1 MRTATY
7 RVQLHK
13 GFTFDDAAAI
23 AGYLKDLG
31 VSHLYC
37 SPYLQAAPGSTHGY
51 DVTDH
56 SRLNA
61 ELGGRAGHRRLVTS
75 LAGAGLRQLLD
86 IVPNHMAL
94 GKTNAWWWDVLENG
108 PSSRYARYFDIDW
121 DPPQRKLT
129 AHVLMPVLGDHYGRV
144 LEAGELAAERR
155 GGSFIVR
162 YHEHEAPLS
171 PRSLD
176 GLLGRAADR
185 AGSAELASLAVAHGE
200 LPHAILTDQE
210 AVAERHQGKE
220 RLRERLAALCQ
231 SRPEVAAAI
240 DAEVAALN
248 ADPHALDVL
257 LDRQNYRLAYW
268 ATAAEELSYRRF
280 FNIETLA
287 GLRMEDPEVFAATH
301 RLILELVRDG
311 ALDGLRI
318 DHVDGLADP
327 QGYLDR
333 LSEATGGTYVVVEKI
348 LAPDEE
354 LPASWPVAGTTGY
367 DFMNRVI
374 QLYTDS
380 RGAEPIRACYARFTG
395 DQAGYEAVVHQAKLQ
410 IMREELA
417 AELERLTGL
426 LASICERHRR
436 QRDHTRRELRAA
448 LAELIASF
456 GVYRTYACPGRP
468 VSAADR
474 ANVAAA
480 VSVTLARRPDLDA
493 ELIGFLGELILLG
506 HPGDQEAQFALRFAQ
521 VSAPVMAKGAED
533 TALYRYLP
541 LASLN
546 EVGGAPEVFG
556 RPAAAFHADMARA
569 ATWRAAAMLTLSTH
583 DTKRSADVRA
593 RIGLLAELPR
603 AWEQAVT
610 RWSAHNARHKQ
621 GGWPDPHAEY
631 LLYQTLVGAWP
642 ISHCRVR
649 RYLAKAA
656 REAKVHTS
664 WIDQNPQYEE
674 ALGAFAGAVV
684 GDQAFVA
691 DLEAFLA
698 NHLLVE
704 RGRVTSLAQT
714 ALLLTCP
721 GVPDIYQG
729 AELWD
734 LSLVDPDNR
743 RPVDYQARRALLAS
757 LAGATPEK
765 ALAAGGS
772 GALRAGFS
780 PRGSSPLAS
789 TVADA
794 GGPKIWLIQR
804 LLAFRARHSA
814 AFAPG
819 SQYRPLAVSGAKAE
833 HAVAFARTAM
843 GEEDAAIVVVPRL
856 VARLAE
862 DWAGAAV
869 ELPPGAW
876 TDVLAGEQHA
886 GRVSVADLLSRFPVA
901 VLGRAG

>member
-7 RVQLHK
+7 RVQLHQ

-37 SPYLQAAPGSTHGY
+37 SPYLQAVPGSTHGY

-61 ELGGRAGHRRLVTS
+61 ELGGREGHRRLVTS
-75 LAGAGLRQLLD
+75 LAGAGLRQVLD

-144 LEAGELAAERR
+144 LEAGELAAERH

-176 GLLGRAADR
+176 DLLARAAER
-185 AGSAELASLAVAHGE
+185 AGSAELASLAQAHGE
-200 LPHAILTDQE
+200 LPHAILTDPA

-220 RLRERLAALCQ
+220 RLRECLAALCQ
-231 SRPEVAAAI
+231 SSPEVGAAI

-248 ADPHALDVL
+248 ADPDALDVL

-287 GLRMEDPEVFAATH
+287 GLRMEDPGVFTATH

-333 LSEATGGTYVVVEKI
+333 LSEATGGSYVVVEKI

-354 LPASWPVAGTTGY
+354 LPAPWPVAGTTGY
-367 DFMNRVI
+367 DFLNRVT

-380 RGAEPIRACYARFTG
+380 RGAEPLRACYARFTG
-395 DQAGYEAVVHQAKLQ
+395 DQASYGAVAHQAKLQ

-426 LASICERHRR
+426 LADICERHRR
-436 QRDHTRRELRAA
+436 QRDHTRRELRTA
-448 LAELIASF
+448 LTELIASF
-456 GVYRTYACPGRP
+456 GVYRTYAYPGRA

-480 VSVTLARRPDLDA
+480 VAVTLARRPDLDA
-493 ELIGFLGELILLG
+493 ELTAFLGQLILLG
-506 HPGDQEAQFALRFAQ
+506 HAGDQEAQFAIRFAQ

-533 TALYRYLP
+533 TAFYRYAP
-541 LASLN
+541 LACLN
-546 EVGGAPEVFG
+546 EVGGAPDVFG

-593 RIGLLAELPR
+593 RIGLLAELPQE
-603 AWEQAVT
+603 WEQAVA
-610 RWSAHNARHKQ
+610 RWAAHNARHKQ
-621 GGWPDPHAEY
+621 DGWPDPHAEY

-642 ISHCRVR
+642 VSACRAR
-649 RYLAKAA
+649 GYLAKAA

-664 WIDQNPQYEE
+664 WVDQNAQYEA
-674 ALGAFAGAVV
+674 ALDAFAGAVA
-684 GDQAFVA
+684 GDPAFVA

-698 NHLLVE
+698 AHLLVE

-743 RPVDYQARRALLAS
+743 RPVDYAARRALLAGLS
-757 LAGATPEK
+757 GATPEQ
-765 ALAAGGS
+765 ALDA
-772 GALRAGFS
+772 
-780 PRGSSPLAS
+780 
-789 TVADA
+789 ADA

-804 LLAFRARHSA
+804 LLAYRASNPA
-814 AFAPG
+814 AFGPG
-819 SQYRPLAVSGAKAE
+819 SHYGPLPVSGTKAE
-833 HAVAFARTAM
+833 HAVAFARRAPV
-843 GEEDAAIVVVPRL
+843 DDSDVVVVVPRL
-856 VARLAE
+856 VARLAD
-862 DWAGAAV
+862 DWNGTTV
-869 ELPPGAW
+869 ELPPGTW
-876 TDVLAGEQHA
+876 TDVLTGERHHGA
-886 GRVSVADLLSRFPVA
+886 AHVRVADLLARFPVA
-901 VLGRAG
+901 VLGRTS